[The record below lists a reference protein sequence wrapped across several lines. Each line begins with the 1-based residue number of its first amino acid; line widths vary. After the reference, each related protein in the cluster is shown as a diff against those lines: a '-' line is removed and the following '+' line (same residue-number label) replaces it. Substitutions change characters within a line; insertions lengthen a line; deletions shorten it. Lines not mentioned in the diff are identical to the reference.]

1 MASNLDFDPSI
12 TQNFVSAAAV
22 AGTTSTFTST
32 VTTVG
37 AIAGKFVATLAAQTN
52 AASPTTD
59 ASTGLAFVPLQP
71 NQTCALVFGQ
81 NAAGTLKLAQGTI
94 IPTAV
99 GITTTVGAFVLYP
112 QFPGLPNDFLPLAYT
127 IVRTAPSA
135 SPWTPGTGSWTASG
149 VSASTFQNVTALPA
163 RPQAS

>member
-1 MASNLDFDPSI
+1 MANAMDFDPSI
-12 TQNFVSAAAV
+12 TMNLASAAAV

-37 AIAGKFVATLAAQTN
+37 VINGKFMTTLGAQTN

-59 ASTGLAFVPLQP
+59 ANTGLAFNALAP

-81 NAAGTLKLAQGTI
+81 NAAGALKLVQGPI
-94 IPTAV
+94 IACGI
-99 GITTTVGAFVLYP
+99 GITTTVGALINDP
-112 QFPGLPNDFLPLAYT
+112 QFPGLPNDFCPLAYT
-127 IVRTAPSA
+127 VVRTAPSA
-135 SPWTPGTGSWTASG
+135 AAWTPGTGSWTASG
-149 VSASTFQNVTALPA
+149 VSASTFQNVGQLPN